1 MLMNYCTATVAVL
14 FEVEL
19 AGFVPFVV
27 GLIAGATVGATA
39 GTTKVPLSVSNL
51 KILSYP
57 VILHSFLTGQPV
69 VLVKKVVRHVPLEFV

>member
-1 MLMNYCTATVAVL
+1 MLMNYCTATAVL

-19 AGFVPFVV
+19 AGFVPLVV
-27 GLIAGATVGATA
+27 AFIVGVTVGDTV
-39 GTTKVPLSVSNL
+39 GTTIVPLSVSNL